1 MILRNAVEKAERMA
15 GKIDTRYA
23 ISCDQLAELSQ
34 HYEGRFTYGCMAFRL
49 GYMQGMKAAKA
60 EQKRKEAATCRE

>member
-1 MILRNAVEKAERMA
+1 MIMKNAVQKAE
-15 GKIDTRYA
+15 KIRVPGRFS

-49 GYMQGMKAAKA
+49 KYMQGMKAAKA
-60 EQKRKEAATCRE
+60 EQKRKEAAACKE